1 MEIARAHGLFVV
13 EDACQAHGAQYKGR
27 PAGSIGDAGCF
38 SFYPGKNLGAC
49 GEAGAVVTN
58 NPALEAKVR
67 RLRDHGQ
74 LKKYYHEVI
83 GWNARM
89 DGLQA
94 AILSV
99 KLKHLAAWNEARRAH
114 AQFYDELLSGLNGV
128 VLPHEACYARH
139 VYHIYAIRVRMR
151 YGLMMALAEKGIDC
165 GVHYPIPIH
174 RQKAYHFLNLARGRF
189 PVAER
194 CAEELLSLPMYPELT
209 KNQIEYVVD
218 EIRRCVGNG

>member
-1 MEIARAHGLFVV
+1 
-13 EDACQAHGAQYKGR
+13 
-27 PAGSIGDAGCF
+27 
-38 SFYPGKNLGAC
+38 
-49 GEAGAVVTN
+49 
-58 NPALEAKVR
+58 
-67 RLRDHGQ
+67 
-74 LKKYYHEVI
+74 
-83 GWNARM
+83 
-89 DGLQA
+89 LQA